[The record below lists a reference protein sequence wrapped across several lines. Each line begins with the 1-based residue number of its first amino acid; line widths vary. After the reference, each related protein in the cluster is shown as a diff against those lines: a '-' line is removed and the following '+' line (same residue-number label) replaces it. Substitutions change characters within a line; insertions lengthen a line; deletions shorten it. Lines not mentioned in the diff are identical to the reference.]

1 MWIPQICV
9 RVKGGVFVAKKR
21 NLSSGGNAVHRGPDR
36 HTVLLAAG
44 YTADATT
51 AVLRT
56 ILRIIGSVLLVLLIT
71 GLLFTCIFAYYVKTC
86 LTPELDLSLEDYQLS
101 EASTIWYQD
110 VSGSWQQAITIG
122 GEQRRIWVEYEDIPE
137 YMEEAL
143 IAIED
148 KRFYEHKGVDWF
160 RTAGAFVQMFA
171 RMETSYGGST
181 ITQQLPKNLTGKD
194 QVTVQRKLTEIFGA
208 LELEKKY
215 DKQEI
220 LEWYLNAVYF
230 GEGCWGVGIAAHT
243 YFGKDVQDLSLAES
257 AAIIGITNMPTYY
270 DPFYNEANN
279 KARQETILR
288 EMYEQGYIDYETWK
302 QAVEEKL
309 VFTRTPNQEY
319 HQEIYSYY
327 EEVVI
332 RDVIRDLMSTKGLN
346 FEAAE
351 KLLYNGG
358 YQIYSCI
365 DTRIQGIV
373 DAMYSDPNQMPKGGR
388 YEQQFQSAIVIMNPY
403 DGRILAL
410 CGGVGEK
417 TLNFG
422 LNRAVPVSS
431 GGVNYGGATRS
442 PGSSIKPLASYGPA
456 LNEGL
461 ITPDT
466 LVNDAKYMVLAGTSW
481 YPHNDNY
488 ENYGVLSIYQAL
500 KWSLNTVA
508 AQIVDK
514 LPAGPV
520 TSYEYLTQRLGFTS
534 LVPDD
539 ASYAPMAL
547 GQLTNGV
554 SVREMAQAYCSLV
567 NDGTFTYS
575 RTYSMVTD
583 SRGNIVLD
591 NVPQTIAAFDPNT
604 AYCLTW
610 MMKNA
615 VAEGTGTDA
624 QLSNMPVAGKT
635 GTSGEYKD
643 RWFAGATPYYVA
655 VVWTGFDIP
664 ERINSNGNPAARV
677 WRQIMSKVHSGL
689 GWADFTYPYLG
700 PDTHVFIEAPAIT
713 ARSDQEIIDEGI
725 VTDDFD
731 SSNYQIYQN
740 GGFYGGGINNGDW
753 LQTGGGVVIGG

>member
-1 MWIPQICV
+1 MASKNPASEEQL
-9 RVKGGVFVAKKR
+9 KKR
-21 NLSSGGNAVHRGPDR
+21 SAARGLLRAGGYTIDTLSS
-36 HTVLLAAG
+36 VLIAG
-44 YTADATT
+44 
-51 AVLRT
+51 LRV
-56 ILRIIGSVLLVLLIT
+56 IGTLLLVLLVT
-71 GLLFTCIFAYYVKTC
+71 GMLFTCIFAYYVKTC
-86 LTPELDLSLEDYQLS
+86 LTPELDISLEDYQLS
-101 EASTIWYQD
+101 EASTIWHQD
-110 VSGSWQQAITIG
+110 LAGEWQEGITIG
-122 GEQRRIWVEYEDIPE
+122 GDQRRIWVEYEDIPKH
-137 YMEEAL
+137 MEQAL

-148 KRFYEHKGVDWF
+148 KRFYEHKGVDWY

-181 ITQQLPKNLTGKD
+181 ITQQLLKNLTGKD
-194 QVTVQRKLTEIFGA
+194 QITVSRKLTEIFGA

-230 GEGCWGVGIAAHT
+230 GEGCWGVGIASHT
-243 YFGKDVQDLSLAES
+243 YFGKDVKDLSLAES
-257 AAIIGITNMPTYY
+257 AAIIGITNKPTYY
-270 DPFYNEANN
+270 DPFYNEENN
-279 KARQETILR
+279 KKRQEVILR
-288 EMYEQGYIDYETWK
+288 EMYEQGYIDYDTW
-302 QAVEEKL
+302 QHAVNEQL
-309 VFTRTPNQEY
+309 VFKRTPNQEY
-319 HQEIYSYY
+319 HQEIYTYY

-332 RDVIRDLMSTKGLN
+332 RDVIRDLMSTKGIN
-346 FEAAE
+346 FEAAQ
-351 KLLYNGG
+351 KLLYSGG

-373 DAMYSDPNQMPKGGR
+373 DDLYSDPEKMPKGGR
-388 YEQQFQSAIVIMNPY
+388 YEQQFQSAIVVMNPY

-417 TLNFG
+417 EINFG

-456 LNEGL
+456 LNEGI

-466 LVNDAKYMVLAGTSW
+466 LVNDANYVVLSGTSW

-514 LPAGPV
+514 LPNGPQ
-520 TSYEYLTQRLGFTS
+520 TSYDYLTQRLGFSS

-547 GQLTNGV
+547 GQLTNGI

-567 NDGTFTYS
+567 NDGVFTYS

-615 VAEGTGTDA
+615 VNEGTGTEA
-624 QLSNMPVAGKT
+624 RLNNVPVAGKT

-643 RWFAGATPYYVA
+643 RWFAGVTPYYVA

-677 WRQIMSKVHSGL
+677 WRQVMSKVHAGFP
-689 GWADFTYPYLG
+689 WADFTYPYLA
-700 PDTHVFIEAPAIT
+700 PDTHVFIEAPTQVARTDQDLIQDGIT
-713 ARSDQEIIDEGI
+713 S
-725 VTDDFD
+725 DDFD
-731 SSNYQIYQN
+731 SSYYWDNYSNSNTWQSN
-740 GGFYGGGINNGDW
+740 DS
-753 LQTGGGVVIGG
+753 VVIIGG

>member
-1 MWIPQICV
+1 MADRAFRSGESRGHRPE
-9 RVKGGVFVAKKR
+9 KKTILR
-21 NLSSGGNAVHRGPDR
+21 
-36 HTVLLAAG
+36 AAG
-44 YTADATT
+44 YTVDATAAMVRT
-51 AVLRT
+51 VLR
-56 ILRIIGSVLLVLLIT
+56 LIGSVLLILLIT

-110 VSGSWQQAITIG
+110 VSGSWQEAVTIG
-122 GEQRRIWVEYEDIPE
+122 GEQRRIWVEYEEIPK

-148 KRFYEHKGVDWF
+148 KRFYDHKGVDWF

-181 ITQQLPKNLTGKD
+181 ITQQLLKNLTGKD

-243 YFGKDVQDLSLAES
+243 YFGKDVKDLSLAECAS
-257 AAIIGITNMPTYY
+257 IIGITNMPTYY
-270 DPFYNEANN
+270 DPFYNEQNN
-279 KARQETILR
+279 KDRQETILR

-302 QAVEEKL
+302 DAVEEKL

-332 RDVIRDLMSTKGLN
+332 RDVIRDLMQSKGLN

-373 DAMYSDPNQMPKGGR
+373 DAMYTDPNQMPKGGK
-388 YEQQFQSAIVIMNPY
+388 YDQQFQSAIVIMNPY

-417 TLNFG
+417 TINFG
-422 LNRAVPVSS
+422 INRAVPVSS

-514 LPAGPV
+514 LPEGPV
-520 TSYEYLTQRLGFTS
+520 TSYQYLTQRLGFTS

-554 SVREMAQAYCSLV
+554 SVREMAQAYCALV

-583 SRGNIVLD
+583 SRGNIVID
-591 NVPQTIAAFDPNT
+591 NIPQTIAAFDPNT

-624 QLSNMPVAGKT
+624 QLTNMPVAGKT

-700 PDTHVFIEAPAIT
+700 PDTHVFIEAPTVT
-713 ARSDQEIIDEGI
+713 ARRDEEII
-725 VTDDFD
+725 
-731 SSNYQIYQN
+731 Q
-740 GGFYGGGINNGDW
+740 
-753 LQTGGGVVIGG
+753 